1 MAFSSLF
8 SSLGSVETAALTN
21 SKARFFPSLPAV
33 ATLPAI
39 AFLVVIH
46 RTVLA
51 GLFAIWLVRRKR
63 YRANRCDQNRK
74 QNFRV
79 VLHGLSFVPT
89 AVGATKN
96 SRVELGVQKRLFMFA
111 KTQTGCLEGTDAQP
125 IRQRS
130 DDIRLALAL
139 TYITLGWMT
148 IEGAAALLLGWA
160 SKSLLLEAFGIDS
173 VIELFSAA
181 VLLWRLRVEASGT
194 ATSEHVNLVER
205 RAARLVG
212 YSLYVLVAYVVL
224 NSGYGLF
231 IAKRITDTHESV
243 WGILIGAVAKVGMPV
258 LAGYKLK
265 IAARL
270 NSRAL
275 RADAVESITC
285 GYLSIVLMIGLA
297 ATRLLGWWWLDSVA
311 ALALI
316 PFLITEAR
324 AAVCGECDC
333 GEAE

>member
-1 MAFSSLF
+1 MFNPPRSSTATRALVQHKAKAQME
-8 SSLGSVETAALTN
+8 SVASRAD
-21 SKARFFPSLPAV
+21 AV
-33 ATLPAI
+33 
-39 AFLVVIH
+39 
-46 RTVLA
+46 
-51 GLFAIWLVRRKR
+51 
-63 YRANRCDQNRK
+63 
-74 QNFRV
+74 
-79 VLHGLSFVPT
+79 
-89 AVGATKN
+89 
-96 SRVELGVQKRLFMFA
+96 
-111 KTQTGCLEGTDAQP
+111 
-125 IRQRS
+125 
-130 DDIRLALAL
+130 RLALLL

-181 VLLWRLRVEASGT
+181 VLLWRLRIEAGGT
-194 ATSEHVNLVER
+194 ATSEHVDFVER

-212 YSLYVLVAYVVL
+212 YSLYALVIYVVL

-243 WGILIGAVAKVGMPV
+243 WGILIGAVAKVGMPI

-265 IAARL
+265 VAARL
-270 NSRAL
+270 DSRAL

-297 ATRLLGWWWLDSVA
+297 ATWLLGWWWLDSVA

-316 PFLITEAR
+316 PSLINEGR
-324 AAVCGECDC
+324 AAISGGECC
-333 GEAE
+333 P

>member
-1 MAFSSLF
+1 MPARIEERL
-8 SSLGSVETAALTN
+8 ET
-21 SKARFFPSLPAV
+21 
-33 ATLPAI
+33 
-39 AFLVVIH
+39 
-46 RTVLA
+46 
-51 GLFAIWLVRRKR
+51 
-63 YRANRCDQNRK
+63 
-74 QNFRV
+74 
-79 VLHGLSFVPT
+79 
-89 AVGATKN
+89 
-96 SRVELGVQKRLFMFA
+96 
-111 KTQTGCLEGTDAQP
+111 TDASHIQ
-125 IRQRS
+125 QRS
-130 DDIRLALAL
+130 NDVRFALLL
-139 TYITLGWMT
+139 TYITLSWMT

-194 ATSEHVNLVER
+194 ATSEHVNLVEL

-212 YSLYVLVAYVVL
+212 YSLCALIAYVVL

-231 IAKRITDTHESV
+231 IAKRIIDTHESV
-243 WGILIGAVAKVGMPV
+243 WGILIGAVAKVGMPI

-265 IAARL
+265 VAARL

-275 RADAVESITC
+275 RADAIESITC

-316 PFLITEAR
+316 PFLVKEAR
-324 AAVCGECDC
+324 AAISGECGC
-333 GEAE
+333 GNA